1 MTTTDR
7 RPAIEVLDPD
17 ACWRLLAGDD
27 VGRLAIVVGATP
39 AIFPM
44 NHVVDGRTIVFRTDP
59 GTKLAQVGRSRAAF
73 EVDEIDRDTR
83 TGWSVVAVGR
93 LEELTR
99 FDAAALARAQ
109 ALPVDPWAGGDKDHW
124 LRLIVDRV
132 TGRRLAGTSA

>member
-17 ACWRLLAGDD
+17 ACWRLLARDD
-27 VGRLAIVVGATP
+27 VGRLAIVIGATP

-73 EVDEIDRDTR
+73 EVDQIDRDTR

-132 TGRRLAGTSA
+132 TGRRLAGASA